1 MAQHILEQRYL
12 AKNERGEMV
21 EDVYG
26 MWRRVAGAVAAGE
39 ADYWKWYDAFY
50 STMSQLDFL
59 PNSPTL
65 MNAGT
70 GQGTLSAC
78 FVLPL
83 EDSMEGITECIKQT
97 ALVQKF
103 GGGTGVSLSSLR
115 EAGAPIATTHGK
127 ACGPIAVLKVLS
139 AVSTMI
145 TQGGKR
151 DGANMAVMKWDHP
164 DIMDFVMCKEVEGT
178 LANFNVSV
186 GVTDDFMAGVLD
198 GNGGPGVNPLYAR
211 RLWDAI
217 VDHAWAN
224 GEPGLFFLDTANRHN
239 PTPHLG
245 DFEATN
251 PCGEQPLLP
260 FESCTLGSINLANFV
275 RTTEFR
281 ANSDS
286 RSSTT
291 TWEVDWVRLEATI
304 RTAVRF
310 LDNVIDINKYATPEI
325 EEVTKATRKIGLGVM
340 GWADMLHALG
350 VQYDTEEAV
359 ALGKRV
365 AEFLA
370 NVSHDTSYELGKERG
385 WYPALGPSDR
395 LVNFLAE
402 RRNACT
408 TSIAPTGTISMI
420 AGCSAGIEPYPF
432 RSYVKQNVL
441 GGEAFEYGAPD
452 GAMTATEI
460 GWEWHVRHQAAWQ
473 EFGDSGVSKTV
484 NLPNSATREDVA
496 AAYIAAWE
504 AGCKG
509 ITVYRQG
516 SREKEVLAEIS
527 YAVDDGPFQHLGT
540 VPILD
545 DPPLTADDIESIV
558 GDDTIERPDIIP
570 GHTHRVKVAQG
581 TLYVTVNAV
590 DGRPIEVLTTLGK
603 SGSTEEAYLEAIARL
618 TSILLQHGAGL
629 PTIIKQLRG
638 ISDVPTW
645 YNGVQNKSVPDAI
658 AQVLGGYVTAIPS
671 RVDDYTAQLINAPIG
686 TMCPKCAEDTLV
698 YQEGC
703 ETCYNLECGWSRCE

>member
-1 MAQHILEQRYL
+1 MAQHILEERYL
-12 AKNERGEMV
+12 VRDEWGEVV
-21 EDVYG
+21 EDADG
-26 MWRRVAGAVAAGE
+26 MFVRVAKAIATDKSEFV
-39 ADYWKWYDAFY
+39 AFY
-50 STMSQLDFL
+50 DMMRQLDFL

-70 GQGTLSAC
+70 GAGTLSGC

-83 EDSMEGITECIKQT
+83 TDSMEGITNCIRQI

-115 EAGAPIATTHGK
+115 KKGAPIASTHGK
-127 ACGPIAVLKVLS
+127 ACGPIAVLRVLG

-151 DGANMAVMKWDHP
+151 DGANMAVMNADHP
-164 DIMDFVMCKEVEGT
+164 DIWEFVKCKAVEGV
-178 LANFNVSV
+178 LANFNISV
-186 GVTDDFMAGVLD
+186 GVTDSFMRGAFLGRNIYGED
-198 GNGGPGVNPLYAR
+198 N
-211 RLWDAI
+211 LWDAI
-217 VDHAWAN
+217 VNGAWSN

-245 DFEATN
+245 AFESTN

-260 FESCTLGSINLANFV
+260 HESCTLGSINLANFV
-275 RTTEFR
+275 KENVINDFALRYSNHAGPI
-281 ANSDS
+281 ANPPKFI
-286 RSSTT
+286 
-291 TWEVDWVRLEATI
+291 VDWGRLESTI
-304 RTAVRF
+304 CTAVRF

-325 EEVTKATRKIGLGVM
+325 EEATKATRKIGLGVM

-350 VQYDTEEAV
+350 VQYDSEEAV
-359 ALGKRV
+359 ALAREIAK
-365 AEFLA
+365 FLA
-370 NVSHDTSYELGKERG
+370 NVSHDASYELGKERG
-385 WYPALGPSDR
+385 WYPALGP
-395 LVNFLAE
+395 NFLAE

-441 GGEAFEYGAPD
+441 GGEAFEYGTPD
-452 GAMTATEI
+452 GAKTATEI

-473 EFGDSGVSKTV
+473 EFCDSGVSKTV

-516 SREKEVLAEIS
+516 SREKEVLVEVTSPPVPFESALGSSFPLSAEEIGG
-527 YAVDDGPFQHLGT
+527 DLDGML
-540 VPILD
+540 
-545 DPPLTADDIESIV
+545 
-558 GDDTIERPDIIP
+558 ERPDIVE
-570 GHTHRVKVAQG
+570 GRTHRVKVAQG
-581 TLYVTVNAV
+581 TLYVTVNTV
-590 DGRPIEVLTTLGK
+590 EDWPIEVLTTLGK

-618 TSILLQHGAGL
+618 TSILLQHGVGV
-629 PTIIKQLRG
+629 PIIVKQLRG

-658 AQVLGGYVTAIPS
+658 AQVLGKYISVSAPS
-671 RVDDYTAQLINAPIG
+671 FIG
-686 TMCPKCAEDTLV
+686 SSCPKCFNDAMV
-698 YQEGC
+698 RQEGC
-703 ETCYNLECGWSRCE
+703 ETCHACGWSRCE